1 VAEPLPRPA
10 QALALIGK
18 PFLNSLVQ
26 EMIKVFVADDH
37 DIVRQGICRVLE
49 CTPDFELAGQAADGR
64 DLVENVLNCGTNLLV
79 LDMNMPGP
87 DSIELIRDM
96 RKRAPDVA
104 ILILSMIDDVQV
116 ASAALKAGAL
126 GYLTKNSDSE
136 MIVRAIRQCLEGN
149 GYIQPELGARMVQAA
164 SQPRREV
171 PHETLSA
178 REKQIFLLIANGMSI
193 NQISEKLH
201 ISPKTVSTHKFRI
214 MQKLALTTTSELVR
228 YAIRHQVIEA

>member
-1 VAEPLPRPA
+1 
-10 QALALIGK
+10 
-18 PFLNSLVQ
+18 
-26 EMIKVFVADDH
+26 MIKVFVVDDH

-49 CTPDFELAGQAADGR
+49 CTPDFELAGEASDGWHLVDKVINADA
-64 DLVENVLNCGTNLLV
+64 NLLV
-79 LDMNMPGP
+79 MDMNMPGP
-87 DSIELIRDM
+87 DSIELIGDM
-96 RKRAPDVA
+96 QKRAPNVP
-104 ILILSMIDDVQV
+104 ILVLSMVDDVQI

-164 SQPRREV
+164 SQQHREV
-171 PHETLSA
+171 PHETLSS
-178 REKQIFLLIANGMSI
+178 REKQIFLLLANGMSI

-228 YAIRHQVIEA
+228 YAIRHRVIEA